1 MIKVAIAGN
10 IACGKSQVEKFLK
23 QNFPVIDTDEI
34 THNLLDLKSEIII
47 NKFNNFDISDNGKIN
62 RKKLGNL
69 VFDDENKKKIL
80 ENILHP
86 EIKKEIK
93 NFFIKNKNEKICFVS
108 IPLVFEANMENLF
121 DKIIFIYANDNLRLE
136 RLIKRNNLTPKEA
149 LKRINSQK
157 PQNEKLSKSDYIIN
171 NEEDLESLYEK
182 TKETLKSILAS

>member
-86 EIKKEIK
+86 EIKKEIEK
-93 NFFIKNKNEKICFVS
+93 FFIKNKNEKICFVS